1 MFKKILTTLLIS
13 FVIVGL
19 SPVSVHATE
28 SEDTSKI
35 NWVEGPK
42 TVDVGE
48 DLAKLDLPSE
58 YVFADGKDAKK
69 IMKEMDNSVT
79 DKEKG
84 IVFSKD
90 DNENWYVLF
99 EFDPIGYVKDND
111 AKEIDADKLLEQMK
125 KGTEEDNKERI
136 KNGKS
141 TLDIIGWD
149 EKPHYDSK
157 THNLVWSV
165 LCSSRGEQIVNYNV
179 RVLGRGGVTE
189 VTLVAGKDEMEK
201 VKPNLETIISKYSYK
216 EGKKY
221 TDYIK
226 GDKAAEIGLTALIAG
241 GAGAG
246 AAKIGLLAKILLVFK
261 KIWILIIVG
270 IGGLLK
276 KIAGIFKRKAK
287 KDNEINLNSEE
298 IDFKDD
304 PNVDAISEIASTT
317 IDSQSE
323 DNVKS

>member
-13 FVIVGL
+13 LGIVGM
-19 SPVSVHATE
+19 SSVIAHATE
-28 SEDTSKI
+28 SENTSKI
-35 NWVEGPK
+35 NWIEGPK
-42 TVDVGE
+42 TVDVGK
-48 DLAKLDLPSE
+48 DLAKLDLPNE
-58 YVFADGKDAKK
+58 YIFADGKDSKK
-69 IMKEMDNSVT
+69 IMEEMENTITNKEQ
-79 DKEKG
+79 G

-99 EFDPIGYVKDND
+99 EFDDIGYIKDND

-125 KGTEEDNKERI
+125 KGTEEDNKEKR
-136 KNGKS
+136 KDGKS
-141 TLDIIGWD
+141 TIDVIGWD

-189 VTLVAGKDEMEK
+189 VTLVAGKDEMKK
-201 VKPNLETIISKYSYK
+201 VKPQLETIISKYSYK

-246 AAKIGLLAKILLVFK
+246 AAKVGLLAKILLIFK

-270 IGGLLK
+270 IGGVFK
-276 KIAGIFKRKAK
+276 GIIGIFKRKPK
-287 KDNEINLNSEE
+287 KDNEVNLNKEE
-298 IDFKDD
+298 TVLTDSPKADE
-304 PNVDAISEIASTT
+304 VSEIYSTS
-317 IDSQSE
+317 ID
-323 DNVKS
+323 